1 MILAMA
7 RPEGAGGG
15 NLFAALLPFLLMF
28 VVLYFLL
35 IRPQQKRQKQHT
47 AILEK
52 LQKGDRVITNSGIF
66 GTIVNFNEK
75 NKSVVLKVGDHDTS
89 KIEVLRSS
97 IAGTVDAGS
106 GG

>member
-1 MILAMA
+1 MMLAMA
-7 RPEGAGGG
+7 NPNAGGG
-15 NLFAALLPFLLMF
+15 GNIFAALLPFLLMF

-35 IRPQQKRQKQHT
+35 IRPQQKRQKQHQ

-66 GTIVNFNEK
+66 GTIVNFNDK
-75 NKSVVLKVGDHDTS
+75 NKSVVLKIGDSDTN

-97 IAGTVDAGS
+97 IAGTVDS
-106 GG
+106 GGS